1 MMKNFSQLMDTDNPK
16 TWILSIARNTCM
28 DVFRKQKLI
37 SLLPKRLSGRQ
48 QENIDSTKKAV
59 INRENW
65 TELQVALLKLKPAYR
80 SVVILRALKEMSTK
94 ETAEVL
100 GWSESKVRVDYHRAL
115 KKLKWDLKIQEGW
128 VDDEASGIA
137 PK

>member
-1 MMKNFSQLMDTDNPK
+1 
-16 TWILSIARNTCM
+16 M